1 MLIFFLALT
10 INCLQTSLTTKL
22 TQLGVSNMGRSIIL
36 LSQLDQTNTNELMQ
50 ALNQIKNNILDKIE
64 TETKSY
70 TTYTNRQQS
79 DIEYHEHRINDLQV
93 ELATLQVEI
102 RRLDRSITFQEA
114 DIISKKQEVQNFVNS
129 KQSLIDW
136 QKREDQVYTN
146 QQNSYN
152 KALSSIDTAIDLLE
166 KGKQSNFIEEHSD
179 TFSVVGEEL
188 QNNLEPE
195 YQQIS
200 LTFSQ
205 IAYEK
210 FADHDLIRRSTRLL
224 QKLRA
229 SISDQKIKLQN
240 TLNAEKSQN
249 DIAIKL
255 HENKIQQVNNDLI
268 KILMEDHEVMLQQY
282 KLKKS
287 LVDQIQQQI
296 QNSQQLIIQLNN
308 EIQLRQKNYKQ
319 LISEYQQEIQIINDC
334 VQQIQNH

>member
-1 MLIFFLALT
+1 MLIFFFALT

-36 LSQLDQTNTNELMQ
+36 MSQLDQTNTNELMQ

-64 TETKSY
+64 SETKSY
-70 TTYTNRQQS
+70 NIYTNRQQS
-79 DIEYHEHRINDLQV
+79 DIDYYGHRINDLQV

-114 DIISKKQEVQNFVNS
+114 DIISKKQEVQNMINS

-136 QKREDQVYTN
+136 QNKEDQLYSN

-166 KGKQSNFIEEHSD
+166 KGKQSNFIEEHSE
-179 TFSVVGEEL
+179 TFSIVGEEL

-195 YQQIS
+195 YQQIA

-205 IAYEK
+205 ISLDK

-229 SISDQKIKLQN
+229 SISDQKIKLLNTQN
-240 TLNAEKSQN
+240 SEKSQN
-249 DIAIKL
+249 DIAIRL

-287 LVDQIQQQI
+287 LIDQIQQSI

-319 LISEYQQEIQIINDC
+319 LITQYQQEIQIINDC
-334 VQQIQNH
+334 IQQIQNH